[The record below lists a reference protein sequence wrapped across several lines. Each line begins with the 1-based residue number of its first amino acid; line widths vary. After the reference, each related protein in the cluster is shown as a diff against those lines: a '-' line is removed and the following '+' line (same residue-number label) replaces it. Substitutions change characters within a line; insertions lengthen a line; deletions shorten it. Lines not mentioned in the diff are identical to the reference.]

1 MKILSAVALVM
12 MIAVIYPAFKWWTKN
27 GPKAEKGDWNAAI
40 LPLVAVVLF
49 ILVLIALVR

>member
-12 MIAVIYPAFKWWTKN
+12 MIAVMYPAFKWWTKN